1 MCLLGTEPCRNDPH
15 TQLGWLVL
23 TFAQRETVQTIC
35 HQCCCHTCVK
45 PCTDFVK
52 TFYDRSSVILLVQT
66 ETVKFTRQYVI
77 IDHQPIVC
85 ATPHAFGVYDNN
97 AIFNTLLILPP
108 YIHSSRLFQE
118 EKNATLRLQCTPLKK
133 SELKEVTL
141 IWAWC
146 VLPLGTPGTCV
157 ITARVGYHPA
167 QHTWS

>member
-1 MCLLGTEPCRNDPH
+1 M
-15 TQLGWLVL
+15 LGWDFKDEVWSRFVFELVIWPNRL
-23 TFAQRETVQTIC
+23 LWKDELNPRVRCAFGN
-35 HQCCCHTCVK
+35 VK
-45 PCTDFVK
+45 IDP
-52 TFYDRSSVILLVQT
+52 LLFS
-66 ETVKFTRQYVI
+66 VKFTRQYVI